1 MYGRAVTTPSPGSD
15 GRLISAA
22 EVARLAGVTR
32 AAVSN
37 WRRRHSDFPEPV
49 GGGRNALFALSEITG
64 WLDRQRKNTD
74 VSDEVLVWQELRARF
89 GEDMTGAVAE
99 VAALLAGSG
108 GDLDEPVRLRLL
120 AMAGETSPEAVVT
133 AFTDRLI
140 ASGTAMT
147 TAHLARAVVHFAG
160 PITGTV
166 FDPAAGAGTLLLAC
180 AESGKSGEGAESGE
194 GGKNGEGAEK
204 GTAGGGQKNQGSE
217 KGEEGEGGAGEGGV
231 GEGGAGEGGAGEGAE
246 DDGGGEGADSEDG
259 KGGSGKGRG
268 LKLAGQ
274 DGNPAAAALAAAR
287 AKLSGATLEMRI
299 GDSFQRDAWPSL
311 RADLVVCDPPVGL
324 TDWGRDTLM
333 LDRRW
338 EFGIPTKAESEL
350 AWLQHC
356 YAHTA
361 PGGRV
366 VFVMPPSV
374 AYRRA
379 GKRIRAELLRA
390 GIVEQIVALP
400 PGMVASHAQPVHLWV
415 LRRLAGKERPPATVR
430 MTDLSAA
437 DPEGPFTPDPAQVAD
452 IPVIDLLDED
462 VDLTPA
468 AHTRAERADLA
479 EEYAQVRSRIQ
490 ELTRAI
496 AELFPELPAGTG
508 SIDGG
513 TLRIADLARAG
524 LVDVNRLTSASD
536 QLDTDYLRGF
546 LRAPANSSRNTSS
559 SGTYRFDP
567 RGSRVPQMDI
577 EEQRRYGAV
586 FRALD
591 EAERSLRELSE
602 TGLAIITRARD
613 GLTSGT
619 LRP

>member
-1 MYGRAVTTPSPGSD
+1 M
-15 GRLISAA
+15 ISAA

-37 WRRRHSDFPEPV
+37 WRRRHPDFPEPV

-64 WLDRQRKNTD
+64 WLDRQRKNTE
-74 VSDEVLVWQELRARF
+74 VSDEVLIWQELRARW
-89 GEDMTGAVAE
+89 GDDMTGAVAE
-99 VAALLAGSG
+99 VAAAVAGG
-108 GDLDEPVRLRLL
+108 GDGLDEGIRARLR
-120 AMAGETSPEAVVT
+120 AMVDATSPAAVVT

-147 TAHLARAVVHFAG
+147 TTHLARAVAHFAG
-160 PITGTV
+160 RITGTV
-166 FDPAAGAGTLLLAC
+166 FDPASGAGTLLLAC
-180 AESGKSGEGAESGE
+180 ATPRKAERKTETKAERKAEGR
-194 GGKNGEGAEK
+194 
-204 GTAGGGQKNQGSE
+204 
-217 KGEEGEGGAGEGGV
+217 V
-231 GEGGAGEGGAGEGAE
+231 V
-246 DDGGGEGADSEDG
+246 
-259 KGGSGKGRG
+259 
-268 LKLAGQ
+268 LAGQ
-274 DGNPAAAALAAAR
+274 DGNPAAAALAQAR
-287 AKLSGATLEMRI
+287 ATLAGVTLEMRI
-299 GDSFQRDAWPSL
+299 GDSFQEDAWPSL

-324 TDWGRDTLM
+324 TDWGRDTLL

-415 LRRLAGKERPPATVR
+415 LRRLPEGERPPSSVR
-430 MTDLSAA
+430 MTDLTVA
-437 DPEGPFTPDPAQVAD
+437 DPDGPFVPDPAQVAEV
-452 IPVIDLLDED
+452 PVIDLLDET

-468 AHTRAERADLA
+468 AHTQGGRVDLA
-479 EEYAQVRSRIQ
+479 GEYAEARRRIQ
-490 ELTRAI
+490 ELTARI
-496 AELFPELPAGTG
+496 AELLPELPAGSG
-508 SIDGG
+508 AFEGPPV
-513 TLRIADLARAG
+513 RMADLAKAG
-524 LVDVNRLTSASD
+524 LVDIGERTATSASD

-546 LRAPANSSRNTSS
+546 LRSSANTSRNTSS
-559 SGTYRFDP
+559 SGTHRVDV
-567 RGSRVPQMDI
+567 RGSRIPQMDI
-577 EEQRRYGAV
+577 EEQRRYGAA

-591 EAERSLRELSE
+591 EAESMLLELAAD
-602 TGLAIITRARD
+602 GVKAICRARD